1 MFFLECLNAP
11 QTNFFSEIHRK
22 AEMEAR
28 RKEEEARR
36 LRQEEED
43 RKAALALQVN
53 TLIFDGCDIQIKK
66 KI

>member
-1 MFFLECLNAP
+1 
-11 QTNFFSEIHRK
+11 
-22 AEMEAR
+22 MEAR

-53 TLIFDGCDIQIKK
+53 TLIFGGYDIQIEKK
-66 KI
+66 N